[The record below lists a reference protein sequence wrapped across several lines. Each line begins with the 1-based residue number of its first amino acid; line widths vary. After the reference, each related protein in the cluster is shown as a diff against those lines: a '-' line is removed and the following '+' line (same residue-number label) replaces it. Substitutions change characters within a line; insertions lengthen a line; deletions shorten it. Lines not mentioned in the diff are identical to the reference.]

1 MSPSG
6 RGERWKRRR
15 RPERWKR
22 IARPSPFRR
31 RSAQTGG
38 WCETGH
44 PYRTPHPTPQGK
56 EVIAVKKIV
65 VRKLE
70 TIKTTRPVMYDP
82 RLCWVA

>member
-1 MSPSG
+1 VEADRAAVAVPAPVSPH
-6 RGERWKRRR
+6 RWRVRDR
-15 RPERWKR
+15 
-22 IARPSPFRR
+22 SPH
-31 RSAQTGG
+31 T
-38 WCETGH
+38 
-44 PYRTPHPTPQGK
+44 TPHTPHSTPQGK

>member
-1 MSPSG
+1 VEADRAAVAVPAPVVPQ
-6 RGERWKRRR
+6 RRLT
-15 RPERWKR
+15 
-22 IARPSPFRR
+22 RR
-31 RSAQTGG
+31 RS
-38 WCETGH
+38 
-44 PYRTPHPTPQGK
+44 PHPRDLRK